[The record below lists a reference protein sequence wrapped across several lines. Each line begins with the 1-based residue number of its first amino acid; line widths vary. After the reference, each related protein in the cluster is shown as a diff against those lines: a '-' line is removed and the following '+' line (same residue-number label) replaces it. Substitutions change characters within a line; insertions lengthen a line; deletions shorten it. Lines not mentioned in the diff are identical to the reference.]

1 MATIHTPENPPTNTL
16 IYRQLSL
23 TMPAFAALKA
33 WQRHWESS
41 EGRRITNSE
50 ALSRLILASPA
61 P

>member
-1 MATIHTPENPPTNTL
+1 MTTAHAPETPPTPTL

-23 TMPAFAALKA
+23 TLPAFAALKA
-33 WQRHWESS
+33 WQSHWESA